1 MFNPGGGMGPERYTP
16 PTPKVEVKVEVGG
29 QDVAAIITQQ
39 QTNQNLS
46 GSFVNVNRLGR
57 FGNVAVAE

>member
-1 MFNPGGGMGPERYTP
+1 MFDTGGSMGPQAFNP
-16 PTPKVEVKVEVGG
+16 PTPKIEVKVEVGG